1 VFAVPNAPLAQPWNC
16 IVGNTI
22 GAFVG
27 VSCFKVFN
35 HAATAFEDV
44 MFVASACAVS
54 WTVVVMLLTKSVH
67 PPAGA
72 TALIAVT
79 GGARVQEL
87 GYKYMAFPILLGSV
101 LQVILAILLNN
112 ISTMTTRSYPTV
124 WLPVPN
130 PTLSAEPV
138 AGPSEPEPV
147 PTEDLDSNRG
157 YVPFA
162 LESGPGA
169 AAKVLQ
175 EDDDS
180 VRANHA
186 AADYKL

>member
-1 VFAVPNAPLAQPWNC
+1 
-16 IVGNTI
+16 VGNTI

-54 WTVVVMLLTKSVH
+54 LTIVVMLLTKSVH

-101 LQVILAILLNN
+101 LQVILAILLNH
-112 ISTMTTRSYPTV
+112 ISTVATRSYPTV

-138 AGPSEPEPV
+138 AGPSGEPEPV

-157 YVPFA
+157 HVPVA

-169 AAKVLQ
+169 AKVLQ
-175 EDDDS
+175 EDDS
-180 VRANHA
+180 IRANHA
-186 AADYKL
+186 EEDDDDKQVMTNMTRSSDDVM

>member
-1 VFAVPNAPLAQPWNC
+1 VSL
-16 IVGNTI
+16 TI
-22 GAFVG
+22 
-27 VSCFKVFN
+27 
-35 HAATAFEDV
+35 
-44 MFVASACAVS
+44 
-54 WTVVVMLLTKSVH
+54 VVMLLTKSVH

-112 ISTMTTRSYPTV
+112 ISTVTTRSYPTV

-130 PTLSAEPV
+130 PTLTAEPV

-157 YVPFA
+157 GYVPFA
-162 LESGPGA
+162 LASGPGA
-169 AAKVLQ
+169 ANKVLQ
-175 EDDDS
+175 EDDS
-180 VRANHA
+180 IRANHA
-186 AADYKL
+186 EEDYKL

>member
-1 VFAVPNAPLAQPWNC
+1 VFQSVQPRSHRFRRRHVCCVCLRCVFDNRGYAVDQISTSTSRRQSSHRRHW
-16 IVGNTI
+16 G
-22 GAFVG
+22 G
-27 VSCFKVFN
+27 
-35 HAATAFEDV
+35 
-44 MFVASACAVS
+44 ACA
-54 WTVVVMLLTKSVH
+54 
-67 PPAGA
+67 G
-72 TALIAVT
+72 T
-79 GGARVQEL
+79 G
-87 GYKYMAFPILLGSV
+87 
-101 LQVILAILLNN
+101 LQVYGFPHPTGQRLILAILLNN
-112 ISTMTTRSYPTV
+112 ISTVTTRSYPTV

-175 EDDDS
+175 EDDS
-180 VRANHA
+180 IRANHA
-186 AADYKL
+186 EEDYKL